1 MKQITAIFLLTSSLS
16 LSGCLSTPIP
26 ESDYDRATVNK
37 TYKTQELSCLGDI
50 LKEQKVGKE
59 ELFSIA
65 VGSIVDR
72 TGKVDQFGA
81 GHHVTQG
88 AADIATTAL
97 FSTKSF
103 RVNER
108 VDVGV
113 HKFEVDYA
121 GQGFLREREYKEGGV
136 LKRAL
141 RKNSQG
147 DVLGTDFYLAGAITE
162 INYNIESGGY
172 EADINGLE
180 HGKRVFKMSVAL
192 DLRIVDT
199 TSLEIIDA
207 VSIKKVLKGY
217 ETKWGLFDFLDNR
230 LIDINGGEK
239 VQEPLQLGVRAAL
252 EEGIMQLTS
261 RLYNFNL
268 LGDTYTCGKIAGNI
282 IRFDT
287 NIYEKFHISYK
298 PMLDNIAEY
307 LTLNEDVTVTV
318 TGHADERG
326 TVDYNGQLAFNR
338 ARRVKEYL
346 VALGVKSDRII
357 TQGMGESVPYAGL
370 IIPYYYHLDRRVE
383 IKINNKRGLYE

>member
-1 MKQITAIFLLTSSLS
+1 MAAIFLLTSSLS

-26 ESDYDRATVNK
+26 ESDYDRATINE

-50 LKEQKVGKE
+50 LKAQEVRKG
-59 ELFSIA
+59 ELFSLA

-97 FSTKSF
+97 FSTNAF

-121 GQGFLREREYKEGGV
+121 GQGFLREREYREEGV

-180 HGKRVFKMSVAL
+180 HGKRVFKMSIAL
-192 DLRIVDT
+192 DLRLVDT

-207 VSIKKVLKGY
+207 VSIKKVIKGY

-239 VQEPLQLGVRAAL
+239 VQEPLQLGVRAAI

-268 LGDTYTCGKIAGNI
+268 LGDSYSCEKITGNI

-287 NIYEKFHISYK
+287 NKYEKFHISYK
-298 PMLDNIAEY
+298 PMLEDIANY
-307 LTLNEDVTVTV
+307 LTLNKDVKVTV

-326 TVDYNGQLAFNR
+326 TEEYNNQLAENR
-338 ARRVKEYL
+338 AKRVKEYL
-346 VALGVKSDRII
+346 IAMGIESERVIAR
-357 TQGMGESVPYAGL
+357 GMGENVPYVGL
-370 IIPYYYHLDRRVE
+370 VTPYYYHLDRRVE